1 MHSAYEELN
10 MYKVPQ
16 TTPAPKAFFCQFD
29 QEPGILVKPGK
40 ELLFFNT
47 DTRQYVTLTPANIH
61 LLVRLGEVSKH
72 MAMYY
77 EDMARAREERLTMT
91 AASKLAA

>member
-1 MHSAYEELN
+1 MTTAT
-10 MYKVPQ
+10 VPQ
-16 TTPAPKAFFCQFD
+16 TATAPKAFFCHFD
-29 QEPGILVKPGK
+29 GEPGILVKPGK

-47 DTRQYVTLTPANIH
+47 DTRQYVTLTPATMH
-61 LLVRLGEVSKH
+61 LLVLLGNVSEH

-77 EDMARAREERLTMT
+77 QDMARARDERLTMT